1 MRHVCWILAAGALVC
16 GAAGLAGL
24 AIWRAATSDLSTAL
38 PNGAALPTAVRQGLT
53 YEAWQTYAVQYGVV
67 GVGIA
72 QTGNL
77 QLGTL
82 PAAFAW
88 LDDPP
93 WYQPRLIGRILP
105 PDQAAVFNPT
115 TSEPASADTL
125 EPPGPERS
133 PPSLPPMSPHRR
145 ASGRPDRVLNDAQ
158 IASIKAR
165 LKLTP
170 DQERMWP
177 AVEAAL
183 RNISYVKNAVGQNP
197 SARDGGPIAYVDLYG
212 PEVQQLKSVA
222 LPLIMRLSQ
231 DQKREVNSLAHVIG
245 LDGIAASF

>member
-1 MRHVCWILAAGALVC
+1 MRHVCRILAAGALVC

-24 AIWRAATSDLSTAL
+24 AIWRAATSDSRTAL

-72 QTGNL
+72 QAGNV
-77 QLGTL
+77 QLRTL

-88 LDDPP
+88 LEDPP
-93 WYQPRLIGRILP
+93 WYQPRLIGKNLP

-115 TSEPASADTL
+115 NSESASADTL

-133 PPSLPPMSPHRR
+133 PPSLPLMSPHRR

-158 IASIKAR
+158 IASIHAR

-183 RNISYVKNAVGQNP
+183 RNIFYVKNAAGQNP
-197 SARDGGPIAYVDLYG
+197 SRDGGPIAYVDLYG

-231 DQKREVNSLAHVIG
+231 DQKREVNSLAHVMG
-245 LDGIAASF
+245 LDAITASF

>member
-1 MRHVCWILAAGALVC
+1 MRHVCRILAAGALVC

-24 AIWRAATSDLSTAL
+24 VIWRAATSDSSTAL

-72 QTGNL
+72 QAGNV
-77 QLGTL
+77 QLRTL

-105 PDQAAVFNPT
+105 PDQAAVFTPT

-133 PPSLPPMSPHRR
+133 SPSLPPMSPHRR

-197 SARDGGPIAYVDLYG
+197 SARDGGPIAYVDFYG